1 MSSECLN
8 INEIFYS
15 IQGEGPYTGCAAVF
29 VRLAGCT
36 MGCSWCDTKY
46 AAQTNMRLAPQSIL
60 DEIKKYNC
68 PRIVITGGE
77 PCEQQI
83 TPLLDLLHSNGFEIH
98 IETNGSINI
107 DTQKVKCLTVSPKRN
122 PHPEMLKKADAIKCV
137 VDDNPQ
143 SSSQAI
149 DYQKYL
155 KNGATLF
162 IQPEGNKKENLI
174 KCLELIKQN
183 PQIRLS
189 VQLHKLID
197 VK

>member
-15 IQGEGPYTGCAAVF
+15 IQGEGLYTGCAAVF

-46 AAQTNMRLAPQSIL
+46 AAQTNMRLTPKSIL
-60 DEIKKYNC
+60 AEIKKYNC
-68 PRIVITGGE
+68 PRVILTGGE

-83 TPLLDLLHSNGFEIH
+83 SPLIALLHSDGFEIH
-98 IETNGSINI
+98 METNGSINI
-107 DTQKVKCLTVSPKRN
+107 DTKNIKCLTVSPKRN
-122 PHPEMLKKADAIKCV
+122 PHPDMLKKADAIKCV
-137 VDDNPQ
+137 IDDNPQ
-143 SSSQAI
+143 SQTEPLR
-149 DYQKYL
+149 YQKYL
-155 KNGATLF
+155 KDGAALF
-162 IQPEGNKKENLI
+162 IQPESNKKENLV

-189 VQLHKLID
+189 VQLHKLIN